1 MSDKP
6 QTVRQALMAEL
17 LDDLQRM
24 ADRVEA
30 LRDLQDR
37 SEAHAKNTA
46 QSLLQASNQFR
57 ASVDDTLAR
66 LRVEFAALMAS
77 ATEHAA
83 RSVVGEQAQVLERAA
98 MAAVSQ
104 SLTREAIK
112 RSRAD
117 WLRLV
122 AAGAAIGA
130 TAGTLTAG
138 LVIYLVVLGG

>member
-1 MSDKP
+1 
-6 QTVRQALMAEL
+6 MAEL

-46 QSLLQASNQFR
+46 QSLLQASSQFR

-98 MAAVSQ
+98 MAAVRQ
-104 SLTREAIK
+104 SLTREAIQ
-112 RSRAD
+112 RSRTD

-122 AAGAAIGA
+122 ATGAAIGA
-130 TAGTLTAG
+130 AAGMLTAC
-138 LVIYLVVLGG
+138 LVIYLVGLGG

>member
-17 LDDLQRM
+17 LDDLQRV

-46 QSLLQASNQFR
+46 QSLLQASTQFR
-57 ASVDDTLAR
+57 ASVDDTVAR

-83 RSVVGEQAQVLERAA
+83 RSVVGEQTRVLERAA
-98 MAAVSQ
+98 LTAVRQ
-104 SLTREAIK
+104 GLTREAIK
-112 RSRAD
+112 RSRGD

-122 AAGAAIGA
+122 ATGAGIGAA
-130 TAGTLTAG
+130 AGILSAS
-138 LVIYLVVLGG
+138 LAIYLVGLGG